1 MDIPKFNVDISDGIQ
16 TLISWC
22 KIKQARRTDSEGT
35 SKSTTAYPTRLFQSL
50 TIFVSSIFSVCFSV
64 YKHVE
69 YLHHKLPLHNSF
81 NIKIQVCTY
90 IRCNTKHC
98 SKNDVWPLTISSVN
112 VTKSAGNCG
121 FGQIY
126 WVTFTKELFNGKLHA
141 FWKWK

>member
-1 MDIPKFNVDISDGIQ
+1 MACPNLLFSRTVVILRILIIIFNILTLTYLKSFKINIKQIIFGYSKIQCGIQ
-16 TLISWC
+16 TLISGC

-98 SKNDVWPLTISSVN
+98 SKNDV
-112 VTKSAGNCG
+112 
-121 FGQIY
+121 
-126 WVTFTKELFNGKLHA
+126 
-141 FWKWK
+141 

>member
-1 MDIPKFNVDISDGIQ
+1 MDIPKFNVESRPSYQGAKSNRPDVPRARARLNQQLHIPPDFFNHLLNFL
-16 TLISWC
+16 LI
-22 KIKQARRTDSEGT
+22 T
-35 SKSTTAYPTRLFQSL
+35 YFM
-50 TIFVSSIFSVCFSV
+50 FSVCFSV

-69 YLHHKLPLHNSF
+69 YLHHKLPVHNSF

-90 IRCNTKHC
+90 TRFNTKHC

-126 WVTFTKELFNGKLHA
+126 WVTFTKELFNGKLS